1 MTLPPNL
8 QSQLED
14 LELYPDRADRIEA
27 LIAIGE
33 EFRNPNRT
41 EFPREESCRVPG
53 CESEAFVGWNAA
65 GELAIAIDNPQGISA
80 MAMAQILLQG
90 VRGATVE
97 QVRAIPD
104 DIIYTIFG
112 RELSMGKSMGL
123 TGMVRMVKQEFAK
136 TA

>member
-33 EFRNPNRT
+33 EFRNPDRT
-41 EFPREESCRVPG
+41 AFPRDEACRVPG
-53 CESEAFVGWNAA
+53 CESEAFVGWNPS

-80 MAMAQILLQG
+80 MAMAQILLTG
-90 VRGATVE
+90 VQGATVE

-104 DIIYTIFG
+104 DIIYVIFG